1 MTGADNHGMERN
13 VLMQFLYVGVGG
25 FFGAALRFGLSSWL
39 SRALP
44 HALFPYGT
52 MAVNVIG
59 CLLIGLL
66 ASYRQPLDPG
76 LRLFLMVGLL
86 GGFTTFSTFALE
98 TLSLAQQN
106 HTALAFFNVAIKV
119 CLGLAA
125 AWAGF
130 EMGRALSS

>member
-1 MTGADNHGMERN
+1 MERN
-13 VLMQFLYVGVGG
+13 VLLQFLYVGVGG
-25 FFGAALRFGLSSWL
+25 FFGAGLRFALSSWL

-59 CLLIGLL
+59 CLLIGFL
-66 ASYRQPLDPG
+66 AAYRQPLDPG

-106 HTALAFFNVAIKV
+106 QAALAFLNVAVKV

-130 EMGRALSS
+130 ELGRALSA

>member
-1 MTGADNHGMERN
+1 MERS
-13 VLMQFLYVGVGG
+13 LWMQFLYVGVGG
-25 FFGAALRFGLSSWL
+25 FFGAGLRFAIGSWMT
-39 SRALP
+39 RALP

-52 MAVNVIG
+52 LVVNVAG
-59 CLLIGLL
+59 CLLIGFV
-66 ASYRQPLDPG
+66 AAYRQPLDPG

-98 TLSLAQQN
+98 TLALTQQ
-106 HTALAFFNVAIKV
+106 HQAGLAFANVALKV

-130 EMGRALSS
+130 ELGRALSG